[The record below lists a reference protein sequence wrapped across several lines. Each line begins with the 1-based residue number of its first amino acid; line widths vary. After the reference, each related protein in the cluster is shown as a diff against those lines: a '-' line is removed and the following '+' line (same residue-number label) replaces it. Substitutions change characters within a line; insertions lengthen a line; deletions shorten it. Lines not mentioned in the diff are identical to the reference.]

1 MTRNR
6 VIGRDGA
13 LPWRLPD
20 EMAHFR
26 ETTLGHPIIM
36 GRRTFDSMNRNPLP
50 KRLNIVMSRSELR
63 VDGVRHAYDIDSALV
78 YASEGDTEECFVIGG
93 SAIYEAA
100 LPVADRLYET
110 VIDAEISGDVYFP
123 TYDKSEWVE
132 VERRHHPSDERHE
145 HAFDI
150 IVRER
155 KRSKAD
161 TAT

>member
-6 VIGRDGA
+6 VIGRDGG
-13 LPWRLPD
+13 LPWSLPD

-26 ETTLGHPIIM
+26 KTTLGHPVIM
-36 GRRTFDSMNRNPLP
+36 GRKTFDSMNRKPLP
-50 KRLNIVMSRSELR
+50 LRRNIVMSRSEWR
-63 VDGVRHAYDIDSALV
+63 AKGIQRAIDLNTALT
-78 YASEGDTEECFVIGG
+78 YASEGSAEECFIIGG

-110 VIDAEISGDVYFP
+110 IIDAEIAGDVYFP
-123 TYDKSEWVE
+123 IYDMDDWLE
-132 VERRHHPSDERHE
+132 VSRTNHAADKRHE

-155 KRSKAD
+155 V
-161 TAT
+161 TAEAA

>member
-13 LPWRLPD
+13 LPWSLPD

-26 ETTLGHPIIM
+26 STTLGHPIIM
-36 GRRTFDSMNRNPLP
+36 GRKTFDSMNRKPLP
-50 KRLNIVMSRSELR
+50 KRQNIVMSRSELQD
-63 VDGVRHAYDIDSALV
+63 DGVRHARDITTAL
-78 YASEGDTEECFVIGG
+78 AIAQENGAEECFVIGG

-100 LPVADRLYET
+100 MPVADRLYET
-110 VIDAEISGDVYFP
+110 IIDAEISGDVYFP
-123 TYDKSEWVE
+123 EYDANDWIE
-132 VERRHHPSDERHE
+132 VSRTHHAVDERHE

-155 KRSKAD
+155 ERDAGNTSP
-161 TAT
+161 